1 VVQKTQGR
9 PMGPGII
16 SLVAVG
22 NPAPLSSCADKLRRR
37 SLSTIPRCLDSAGLS
52 ETFVRLNMLFH
63 CDPRDLSALLRF
75 KSSNRVIVSA
85 INIDTSMTMR

>member
-1 VVQKTQGR
+1 
-9 PMGPGII
+9 MGPGII

-52 ETFVRLNMLFH
+52 FRSFEY
-63 CDPRDLSALLRF
+63 A
-75 KSSNRVIVSA
+75 VSL
-85 INIDTSMTMR
+85 